1 MRNKPL
7 GIPCRRD
14 EIFRYDP
21 KTKIPNTPQK
31 NPQLVANNI
40 LIVVTITSIDPMCKI
55 VGIKFLTLNIA
66 LFSPKSNRC
75 TRAEESNRPLKANHI
90 FAAIVLLFSF
100 RFNVILSDQKKNLWI
115 SSRYVLISSKQR
127 KDWHVPNLASPRTR
141 WYAIRMTSTYLSIYT
156 AAKCC
161 HLNNCPIRPT
171 FHPCYQRVCHF
182 FLSFFS

>member
-40 LIVVTITSIDPMCKI
+40 FIVVTITSIDPMCKI

-100 RFNVILSDQKKNLWI
+100 RFNVILSDQKK
-115 SSRYVLISSKQR
+115 
-127 KDWHVPNLASPRTR
+127 
-141 WYAIRMTSTYLSIYT
+141 TYG
-156 AAKCC
+156 
-161 HLNNCPIRPT
+161 
-171 FHPCYQRVCHF
+171 
-182 FLSFFS
+182 FLHDTCKFLQSNERIGMFQT